1 MMKTERITGTQFL
14 DTVKPRETDGK
25 KIYPNK
31 KTVFNALFAARGTH
45 VSENDIPRMPKLDAV
60 AHLNGRNAEMRIRSF
75 EMSPDSFRGL
85 EPKDSHYVE
94 VALSAYLH
102 AGGEMKN
109 FASELKDARDDFEM
123 KNDNFNVLRMQ
134 QERGAVMSA

>member
-1 MMKTERITGTQFL
+1 MMKNERMTGLQFL
-14 DTVKPRETDGK
+14 KTIKPREEDGK
-25 KIYPNK
+25 KIYPDK
-31 KTVFNALFAARGTH
+31 KTVFNALFATRGSH

-75 EMSPDSFRGL
+75 EMSPESFRGL

-94 VALSAYLH
+94 AALSAYLH
-102 AGGEMKN
+102 AGGELKS

-123 KNDNFNVLRMQ
+123 RNANFNILRMQ
-134 QERGAVMSA
+134 QERGDAMSA